1 MMIKERSPKIVNI
14 MTPAGARIL
23 LLQRGHIENKVKM
36 IDYLKILFSTLER
49 RSDNFICRYW
59 PI

>member
-1 MMIKERSPKIVNI
+1 MCKERSPKIVNI
-14 MTPAGARIL
+14 MTPAGAGIL
-23 LLQRGHIENKVKM
+23 VLQRGHIDNIVKM
-36 IDYLKILFSTLER
+36 LDYLKILLSTLER